1 MKQPRPAPP
10 NDAPPGTL
18 PLSGEVE
25 WFSASLQVSSVNLIP
40 ANVTN
45 LLGAP
50 PTESQ
55 TKGVPLLRENGSIQR
70 TPKFGRWCRTIKAAQ
85 SDEWD
90 IAEVVR
96 MLFQGLPESPQ
107 VWAEVAKEGKIR
119 VSLGLS
125 ISSSSQDF
133 LFDCE
138 LIQLLA
144 RRHASVW
151 FDVYREMGNDDS
163 GD

>member
-1 MKQPRPAPP
+1 
-10 NDAPPGTL
+10 
-18 PLSGEVE
+18 
-25 WFSASLQVSSVNLIP
+25 
-40 ANVTN
+40 
-45 LLGAP
+45 
-50 PTESQ
+50 
-55 TKGVPLLRENGSIQR
+55 
-70 TPKFGRWCRTIKAAQ
+70 
-85 SDEWD
+85 
-90 IAEVVR
+90 